1 LNNNA
6 PVTQISEVVS
16 IRDVMPGVFLMWM
29 LSPAIASAAHPGQ
42 FVMLR
47 CGNHNFLRRPLS
59 IHRVSGDRRQVA
71 FLFAAV
77 GKGTAWLAAVKPG
90 ERLDLLGPLGKGFE
104 VDARASQLLLVA
116 GGLGVAPLG
125 FLADEARLSGRK
137 VTLLL
142 GAATA
147 ASLCPLEL
155 LPGVDTCLS
164 ATDDGTCGRRG
175 FVTHLLAE
183 SLSDTQQV
191 FACGPLP
198 MLRALAAD
206 PALNQHRTQVSLEIR
221 MACGLGVCYGCTIN
235 TVHGLRQVCKH
246 GPVFEMADILWQEL
260 RDI

>member
-1 LNNNA
+1 MNNN
-6 PVTQISEVVS
+6 TLSMQLSEVVS
-16 IRDVMPGVFLMWM
+16 LREVMPGVFLMW
-29 LSPAIASAAHPGQ
+29 LLAPAIARAAKPGQ

-47 CGNHNFLRRPLS
+47 CGSQTFLRRPLS
-59 IHRVSGDRRQVA
+59 VHRVSADRQQLA

-77 GKGTAWLAAVKPG
+77 GKGTGWLAGLKPG
-90 ERLDLLGPLGKGFE
+90 QQLDLLGPLGTGFQ
-104 VDARASQLLLVA
+104 VDANASRLLLVA

-125 FLADEARLSGRK
+125 FLADEARLAGK
-137 VTLLL
+137 NVTLLL

-147 ASLCPLEL
+147 AALCPAEL
-155 LPGVDTCLS
+155 LPGVDACLS
-164 ATDDGTCGRRG
+164 ATDDGTHGHRG
-175 FVTHLLAE
+175 FVTHLLADALPE
-183 SLSDTQQV
+183 AQQV

-206 PALNQHRTQVSLEIR
+206 TSLSRYRTQVSLEIR

-235 TVHGLRQVCKH
+235 TVHGLRQVCKY